1 MDYKKAEELRKRWGE
16 ITCSH
21 PSFEKETMGRVDSG
35 GWYET
40 KTGDYVCSQCGKVFT
55 RKEKEDV
62 EKKRRMKSIVQLVNK
77 EQIIFASDK
86 LLSIAMVSFPESEQ
100 QPIFLASTDILETQD
115 ISGYIKDIGISCDKY
130 KIMFY
135 IPKDK

>member
-16 ITCSH
+16 KTCSH

-77 EQIIFASDK
+77 EQTDAVLQSFNNIIQIAFPDSNQSPIIIAS
-86 LLSIAMVSFPESEQ
+86 LE
-100 QPIFLASTDILETQD
+100 ILKTED
-115 ISGYIKDIGISCDKY
+115 ISDYIKDIGLTYDNYRIVRWTK
-130 KIMFY
+130 K
-135 IPKDK
+135 